1 MSLPENIQ
9 RWLQELRSGEHIQ
22 TSGTLKRNLGG
33 GSVGYCCLGVYVE
46 KVKNKSVKAVAKSNS
61 GDEGAIKWYE
71 LCQDDLGYDLKDQTA
86 IMNDDGKS
94 FVEIADFIENY
105 YKENYD
111 A

>member
-9 RWLQELRSGEHIQ
+9 RWLQELRFGEHKQ
-22 TSGTLKRNLGG
+22 TAGTLKRNLGG

-46 KVKNKSVKAVAKSNS
+46 KVKNKTVKAVAKSD
-61 GDEGAIKWYE
+61 GVHEGAMKWYH
-71 LCQDDLGYDLKDQTA
+71 LCEDDLGDDLKEKAA
-86 IMNDDGKS
+86 IMNDDGKT

-105 YKENYD
+105 YKENSD